1 MNAVELAQLVGPAVV
16 EEGFELVDC
25 NLSRTPKSQVFRFYI
40 DSETGVPIDAC
51 ARVSR
56 RIAQELDTNPL
67 LQGNYLIEVSSSGMN
82 RRIWTR
88 AHFVRFQGERVKVD
102 LREAPDGE
110 RVLLGEIGDV
120 GEDDFELRLENG
132 EARRIPLLQVE
143 LAKLRLDPWKRRAKD
158 R

>member
-1 MNAVELAQLVGPAVV
+1 MNAAELAQLVEPAVF

-25 NLSRTPKSQVFRFYI
+25 NVSRTPKSQVFRFYI
-40 DSETGVPIDAC
+40 DSDAGVSIDAC

-56 RIAQELDTNPL
+56 RISQELDANPL
-67 LQGNYLIEVSSSGMN
+67 LQGNYLIEVSSPGMN

-102 LREAPDGE
+102 LLDAPSEG
-110 RVLLGEIGDV
+110 RVWLGEIGEV
-120 GEDDFELRLENG
+120 GDDDFELRLENG
-132 EARRIPLLQVE
+132 DTRRIRFDEIEV
-143 LAKLRLDPWKRRAKD
+143 AKLRLDPWKRKPKD